1 MTTDALATTT
11 SKESTAAA
19 IYQSPAAILR
29 PATARYPELGR
40 IRAGVKVLKK
50 PWNERD
56 REKGIYSKMLAEGA
70 RWDDIDLA
78 LGQDDDKKSKLRPAN
93 MPFFFVRPVDC
104 SDPGNAKRL
113 LEMYGEKDDKGV
125 LRLKSFPII
134 FYSDAWW
141 ENIDSSYICY
151 STNEVRFRSQIM
163 ASTVDGEL
171 VGTRTCMVPPP
182 PMPGKR
188 PCGVTREWSPRPN
201 TPEYKQ
207 DGECHPDRCPQFQ
220 RKECNLN
227 ATIRG
232 YIPGIL
238 GHGLWNITTHSWHG
252 SSEIAKV
259 MLDIS
264 EMIRKAS
271 GHGRLSMLNVNGTC
285 VFWIR
290 KVQKTIYQIDTKTG
304 KPVKRQ
310 QYLPILDVAVDE
322 FELYRY
328 FEPAAI
334 RERGRAA
341 MALLNGENPKAITT
355 SPIPAPPSASIPGPG
370 STPESATEPA
380 EDDEIYDLGDEP
392 GDIIDVPVEPAT
404 ATAETTGTAAIFT
417 DTTTAAP
424 AVELREDQKESP
436 EYAALPA
443 DERERR
449 IEAIKE
455 KIRVKRSYM
464 DTAVLEKFGETN
476 KLYKTSSLRAFEAY
490 LKGLEILAPSLPV

>member
-1 MTTDALATTT
+1 MTTDALATP

-93 MPFFFVRPVDC
+93 IPFFFIRPIDC
-104 SDPGNAKRL
+104 SDPHNAKRL
-113 LEMYGEKDDKGV
+113 LDMYGEDEKDSKGAV
-125 LRLKSFPII
+125 HRRLKSFPII
-134 FYSDAWW
+134 FYSDNWW

-290 KVQKTIYQIDTKTG
+290 KVQRTIFQIDTKTG

-328 FEPAAI
+328 FEPTAI
-334 RERGRAA
+334 NTRGRAA
-341 MALLNGENPKAITT
+341 MALFNGE
-355 SPIPAPPSASIPGPG
+355 SPRALSTAASPASHTLNVPG
-370 STPESATEPA
+370 STPEGASEPA
-380 EDDEIYDLGDEP
+380 DDDEAYEVGDES
-392 GDIIDVPVEPAT
+392 GEIIDVPIES
-404 ATAETTGTAAIFT
+404 AEGTEE
-417 DTTTAAP
+417 TTTAGSMDAGP
-424 AVELREDQKESP
+424 FDEPTDLRPDQKESP
-436 EYAALPA
+436 EYAALPPE
-443 DERERR
+443 ERERR
-449 IEAIKE
+449 IEEVKQ
-455 KIRVKRSYM
+455 KIREKR
-464 DTAVLEKFGETN
+464 AVIDPRILDRFGETKKIFKN
-476 KLYKTSSLRAFEAY
+476 SSLRAFEEY
-490 LKGLEILAPSLPV
+490 LAAVEALRPSLPV